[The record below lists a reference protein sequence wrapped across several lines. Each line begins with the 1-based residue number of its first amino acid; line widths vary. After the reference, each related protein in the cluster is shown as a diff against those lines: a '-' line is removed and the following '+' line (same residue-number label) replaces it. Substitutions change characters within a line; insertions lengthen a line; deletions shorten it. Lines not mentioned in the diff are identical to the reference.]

1 VANETEWHLSKSVPL
16 TFIMAIVGQTI
27 ALVWFVASLDSEIES
42 NTRELVRHETRLIAL
57 EASVQAQAVAMG
69 RIDEN
74 IKAIKNMMERVS
86 DRDDPR

>member
-1 VANETEWHLSKSVPL
+1 MANETEWHLSKSVPL

-27 ALVWFVASLDSEIES
+27 ALVWFVASLDSDIES

-57 EASVQAQAVAMG
+57 EASVQSQAVAMG

-74 IKAIKNMMERVS
+74 IKAIKNMMEG
-86 DRDDPR
+86 DRAK

>member
-1 VANETEWHLSKSVPL
+1 VTNEKEWHLNKSIPMS
-16 TFIMAIVGQTI
+16 FIIAILGQTV
-27 ALVWFVASLDSEIES
+27 ALVWFVASLNSEIES

-74 IKAIKNMMERVS
+74 IKAIKNMMET
-86 DRDDPR
+86 DRAK

>member
-1 VANETEWHLSKSVPL
+1 MADNQWHLSKSVPV
-16 TFIMAIVGQTI
+16 TFILAIVMQTI

-74 IKAIKNMMERVS
+74 IKAIKNMMER
-86 DRDDPR
+86 DRVK

>member
-1 VANETEWHLSKSVPL
+1 MANENEWHLSKSVPL

-74 IKAIKNMMERVS
+74 IKAIKNMMEG
-86 DRDDPR
+86 DRAK